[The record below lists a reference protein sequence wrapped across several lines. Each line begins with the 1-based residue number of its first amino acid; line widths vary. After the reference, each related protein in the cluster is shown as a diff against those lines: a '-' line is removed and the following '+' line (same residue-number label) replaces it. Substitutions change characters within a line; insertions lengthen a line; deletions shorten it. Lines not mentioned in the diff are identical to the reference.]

1 VPLTIYRSNGLPKAA
16 QPGVVPLVTGLPTI
30 PSDGQEICYQADAAN
45 GVVWRLRY
53 NAASASPYKWEVVGG
68 SALAAFVA
76 TSQVTSTAYPTFV
89 DLATVGPQII
99 VPLAGEYHAEGS
111 HISYTAAASSS
122 YARLMVNGVW
132 VRPCRSRLRL
142 AQQRAPATS
151 PRASRLCAWLAQLP
165 RCSIRPLPVSRR
177 LTSTARCAYDR

>member
-1 VPLTIYRSNGLPKAA
+1 
-16 QPGVVPLVTGLPTI
+16 VPLVTGLPTI

-53 NAASASPYKWEVVGG
+53 NAASASPYKWEVIGG

-89 DLATVGPQII
+89 DLATVGPQIT
-99 VPLAGEYHAEGS
+99 VPLAGEYQAEGS

-132 VRPCRSRLRL
+132 VPVGLNGAATMQESFAAGSAARTSNFTTGIPIVCVAGAVAKMQYSSTAGVAATYIDRSLRLR
-142 AQQRAPATS
+142 
-151 PRASRLCAWLAQLP
+151 
-165 RCSIRPLPVSRR
+165 PVRVG
-177 LTSTARCAYDR
+177 